1 MEIVHE
7 FISSSIT
14 AFLTGVLSPVA
25 VMLISR
31 YINYRKRTKD
41 PLKEAAVHSET
52 ICKVM
57 DTIMEEVVCDRV
69 WISQFH
75 NGGHFYPTGKSIQKF
90 SMIYEAVSKDTF
102 SIRHNFQNIPIN
114 LFSRSINQLL
124 DHDKIIIV
132 DYKDEETST
141 FGLRY
146 MAEETD
152 CKSSYIFAL
161 RSIDGKMIGII
172 GIEYT
177 KRKKSLSDE
186 LYNGLKLHTVQI
198 ATLLDAF
205 LHKK

>member
-31 YINYRKRTKD
+31 YITYKRRTKD
-41 PLKEAAVHSET
+41 PLREAAEHSEI

-57 DTIMEEVVCDRV
+57 DTIMEEISCDRV
-69 WISQFH
+69 WIEQFH

-90 SMIYEAVSKDTF
+90 SMIYETVSKDTF
-102 SIRHNFQNIPIN
+102 SVRHNFQNIPIN

-124 DHDKIIIV
+124 VHDKIIIT
-132 DYKDEETST
+132 DYKDDSIST

-161 RSIDGKMIGII
+161 KSIDGKMIGII

-177 KRKKSLSDE
+177 KRKKLLSDE
-186 LYNGLKLHTVQI
+186 LYNGLKLHTVQV
-198 ATLLDAF
+198 ATLLDTF